1 MGVMRSERGGENM
14 RYDRDPDVTV
24 TGTRIRRVFAFETVA
39 TARARRVRNPEKRRK

>member
-1 MGVMRSERGGENM
+1 MGVMRSERAGETG

-24 TGTRIRRVFAFETVA
+24 MGTRIRRVFAFETVA

>member
-1 MGVMRSERGGENM
+1 MGVMRSERAGETG

-24 TGTRIRRVFAFETVA
+24 IGTRIRRVIAFQTVA